1 MSKTSEI
8 KKYSSPCGLDICF
21 PVTKIKGANAG
32 PKVLIIAGIHGCE
45 YPSIVAAIRISQE
58 LKPEDV
64 SGEITVIPICNIQS
78 FEKRMPFLCPVDG
91 KNLNRVFPGS
101 LTGTYTDAMAYY
113 LYQDF
118 ITKADY
124 LIDLHGGDMVEKL
137 EPFVIY
143 HEGENEEITRRTREM
158 VDYFGLPR
166 AVCTRHG
173 TARDGSTSTQGCAS
187 RAGVPAILTEA
198 GGIGQLDQ
206 PSVDLH
212 LAGTRNV
219 LRHLKVLKGEAVK
232 HDVKYYSE
240 MVLLY
245 TPVAGIFYR
254 AVEVSDTVKEG
265 QKVGHMEDYFGNIL
279 AEIKAPNDGRIFY
292 LTSSPIMQKDG
303 LLGGLGVE

>member
-8 KKYSSPCGLDICF
+8 KKYKSPCGLEICF
-21 PVTKIKGANAG
+21 PVTKIKGANDG
-32 PKVLIIAGIHGCE
+32 PKVLILAGIHGCE

-64 SGEITVIPICNIQS
+64 SGEVTIIPICNVQS
-78 FEKRMPFLCPVDG
+78 FEKRTPFLCPVDG
-91 KNLNRVFPGS
+91 KNLNRVFPGN
-101 LTGTYTDAMAYY
+101 LTGTYSDAMAYY

-137 EPFVIY
+137 EPFIIY
-143 HEGENEEITRRTREM
+143 HEGENQETTKGAREI
-158 VDYFGLPR
+158 VDYFGIPR

-173 TARDGSTSTQGCAS
+173 TPRDGAGSTQGSAA
-187 RAGVPAILTEA
+187 RAGIPGVVTEI

-206 PSVDLH
+206 QSVDGH
-212 LAGTRNV
+212 LEGIRNV
-219 LRHLKVLKGEAVK
+219 LRHFKVLKGEAVK

-240 MVLLY
+240 LVLLY

-254 AVEVSDTVKEG
+254 AVEVSDTVKKD
-265 QKVGHMEDYFGNIL
+265 QKVGHIEDYFGNIL
-279 AEIKAPNDGRIFY
+279 AEIKAPKDGRIFY
-292 LTSSPIMQKDG
+292 LTSSPSMQKDG